1 MQWDAAEIE
10 AIVRRVLTQLSI
22 EAAPF
27 AGKSVNNESSSA
39 SRSNLPERSDIPEQG
54 ELTFADRVITVDRL
68 KGLSKDTT
76 EVRIANKAIVTPAAL
91 DWLRE
96 RKITIA
102 RGQAKHSPGNRLAPL
117 YIAGSVRW
125 MDQLAKRVCP
135 QQGFVDMLPS
145 GDDPALRQAKAELRK
160 GRQAIVLIVDHAHAC
175 CWQANRDD
183 AVRAAVV
190 EDWRSLGEILDEVP
204 VNLLIMSARHWNVAS
219 MANAIRAIYSH
230 RLGRTRK
237 GARG

>member
-1 MQWDAAEIE
+1 MEWDAAEIE
-10 AIVRRVLTQLSI
+10 AIVRRVMTQLSV
-22 EAAPF
+22 EAAPL
-27 AGKSVNNESSSA
+27 AGKTVHNEPSSA
-39 SRSNLPERSDIPEQG
+39 SSSNMPKQSDAPEQG

-68 KGLSKDTT
+68 KGLSKETT

-96 RKITIA
+96 RKISIA
-102 RGQAKHSPGNRLAPL
+102 RGQANNPTGNRLAPL
-117 YIAGSVRW
+117 YIAGSVGW

-135 QQGFVDMLPS
+135 QQGFVDKLPS

-190 EDWRSLGEILDEVP
+190 EDWRSLGEILNEVP
-204 VNLLIMSARHWNVAS
+204 VNLLIMSARHWNIAS

-230 RLGRTRK
+230 RLGKARK
-237 GARG
+237 GAKG